1 MHVHNV
7 STFGCIEFSINNFDF
22 NLQWPF
28 TLFALIKK
36 KIIPIDYYEF
46 LDEILQQL
54 YQYKHDHY
62 DYIFYLMS
70 FKFSYIF

>member
-1 MHVHNV
+1 M
-7 STFGCIEFSINNFDF
+7 
-22 NLQWPF
+22 Q
-28 TLFALIKK
+28 
-36 KIIPIDYYEF
+36 PIDYYEF

-62 DYIFYLMS
+62 DYVKIDKYPLLMFYIHQIYPIMIFYLMS